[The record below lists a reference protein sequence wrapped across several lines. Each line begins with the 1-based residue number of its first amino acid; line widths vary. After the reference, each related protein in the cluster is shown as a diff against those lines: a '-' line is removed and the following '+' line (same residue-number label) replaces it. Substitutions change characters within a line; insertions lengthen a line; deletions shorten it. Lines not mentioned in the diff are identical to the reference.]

1 MDGPAYTPGPWI
13 AQPELLTPGGL
24 HVAGR
29 SPSVRAGNHI
39 VASVNRFLDQR
50 LNETTCAEA
59 EVNARLIAMCPT
71 MFEYISKQADR
82 DLEAGKIIAQ
92 IFPK

>member
-50 LNETTCAEA
+50 LNVYRQRASS
-59 EVNARLIAMCPT
+59 I
-71 MFEYISKQADR
+71 
-82 DLEAGKIIAQ
+82 
-92 IFPK
+92 